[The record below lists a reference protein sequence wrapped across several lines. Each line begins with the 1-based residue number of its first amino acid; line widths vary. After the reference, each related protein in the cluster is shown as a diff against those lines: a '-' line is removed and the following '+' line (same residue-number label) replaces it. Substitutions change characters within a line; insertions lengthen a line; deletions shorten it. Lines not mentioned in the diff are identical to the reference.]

1 MSETENLES
10 SKATVRR
17 FFAAIEAGDFAR
29 FDELVAADY
38 DDHLAGATAGRENLK
53 KYFRDLRNALPDLS
67 LPIVAMVAEGD
78 LVAVLNHV
86 RGTHLGDFAGVL
98 ARGNPI
104 DAQAFQLYRIGGG
117 QLAEHWEV
125 ADFMTLFKQ
134 MGA

>member
-1 MSETENLES
+1 MPRWKALDASLVPSLE
-10 SKATVRR
+10 ADD
-17 FFAAIEAGDFAR
+17 FAA
-29 FDELVAADY
+29 FDELVAVDY
-38 DDHLAGATAGRENLK
+38 DEHLAGATAGRENLK
-53 KYFRDLRNALPDLS
+53 KYFRGLRKAFPDLT

-78 LVAVLNHV
+78 LVAVLNQV

-104 DAQAFQLYRIGGG
+104 DAQAFQLYRIAGG

-125 ADFMTLFKQ
+125 ADFTTLLKQ